1 MKKWHYA
8 ILFVA
13 LLFVMFPMDQANAT
27 PKFELGT
34 LLEQEVKTIEGSPF
48 YLDYQDG
55 ATRLHDVER
64 QTVVPIDYNGNLT
77 ADRSHDEEG
86 SYGDFY
92 TFKPSLDGESFMATH
107 HRTGDMIHV
116 NRDGSTRTFSP
127 PFDTESIRLITYDAS
142 RDIMLWE
149 NKGSKQLVTTDSD
162 GVTKWE
168 RTLSDREQV
177 ILATNANELV
187 VADTYS
193 DVLLHLNPDTGEI
206 IETIKMP
213 NTVTAVFAEPTTDH
227 LLLEGVSDLHVYDW
241 KQRTITTLDLKNQ
254 SFYEIESFTYHNGTY
269 YAMTEFDYLL
279 TIDLATK
286 TLNKLRLD
294 SFNSRLDYKLLHG
307 GYLLRNDQRLLAAE
321 RAHLIPG
328 QLYTSPKATKPSG
341 AGNTWLGESYQL
353 MATVVTIDRVY
364 HEIPVAD
371 LGSDAEVVDATRSF
385 EDGYIVPSFD
395 ESFSYALRFGNLMSN
410 RVTLNPVTK
419 VPLQIETSFD
429 NGPVGDIVGTTA
441 PNMTVYVTCENN
453 KYASCDGSVTADET
467 GRFTFSR
474 GILWGNQTITV
485 WVADNAT
492 YNQATTASVKQT
504 FQMNEPTDTN
514 IAEVLSE
521 TAMEGVTIRTK
532 PNARVEV
539 RQLFSPTNYEVRE
552 VQADASGVAKLTEY
566 NRDKPMYYRVMYRIL
581 DTNSQYA
588 NLYVSTDYPVPDVT
602 WTKPPKTGDTTVT
615 VHYNGT
621 LSPLLAVARNGR
633 DESAKRLVPGT
644 NVIALKGPLWEGQTI
659 RLIASFRPELSKTFE
674 QKVTSD
680 APKTLSIKDVLV
692 TSSTST
698 FTVLKDTPA
707 YLNFIVNGKPISYTE
722 AGKDR
727 YRISVK
733 PGTSVVV
740 ESTIGSKK
748 KRTTY
753 KVPTASLT
761 SFAPSDEVSTW
772 KGKTLPNATVTV
784 KAGTKVIGRTKA
796 NSTGSYQVK
805 FARQRAGTKLVFE
818 AKVGVARDAKSA
830 TVKAGV
836 RPTVSTSTIRSTT
849 KSIAVRTNVSYGTV
863 TIYNGKT
870 LVAKKTITSTS
881 TNVSIKP
888 QKRGSKLTI
897 KVVTPANRSGQTV
910 KSVL

>member
-1 MKKWHYA
+1 
-8 ILFVA
+8 
-13 LLFVMFPMDQANAT
+13 
-27 PKFELGT
+27 
-34 LLEQEVKTIEGSPF
+34 
-48 YLDYQDG
+48 
-55 ATRLHDVER
+55 
-64 QTVVPIDYNGNLT
+64 
-77 ADRSHDEEG
+77 
-86 SYGDFY
+86 
-92 TFKPSLDGESFMATH
+92 
-107 HRTGDMIHV
+107 
-116 NRDGSTRTFSP
+116 
-127 PFDTESIRLITYDAS
+127 
-142 RDIMLWE
+142 
-149 NKGSKQLVTTDSD
+149 
-162 GVTKWE
+162 
-168 RTLSDREQV
+168 
-177 ILATNANELV
+177 
-187 VADTYS
+187 
-193 DVLLHLNPDTGEI
+193 
-206 IETIKMP
+206 
-213 NTVTAVFAEPTTDH
+213 
-227 LLLEGVSDLHVYDW
+227 
-241 KQRTITTLDLKNQ
+241 
-254 SFYEIESFTYHNGTY
+254 
-269 YAMTEFDYLL
+269 
-279 TIDLATK
+279 
-286 TLNKLRLD
+286 
-294 SFNSRLDYKLLHG
+294 
-307 GYLLRNDQRLLAAE
+307 
-321 RAHLIPG
+321 
-328 QLYTSPKATKPSG
+328 
-341 AGNTWLGESYQL
+341 
-353 MATVVTIDRVY
+353 
-364 HEIPVAD
+364 
-371 LGSDAEVVDATRSF
+371 
-385 EDGYIVPSFD
+385 
-395 ESFSYALRFGNLMSN
+395 
-410 RVTLNPVTK
+410 
-419 VPLQIETSFD
+419 
-429 NGPVGDIVGTTA
+429 
-441 PNMTVYVTCENN
+441 
-453 KYASCDGSVTADET
+453 
-467 GRFTFSR
+467 
-474 GILWGNQTITV
+474 
-485 WVADNAT
+485 
-492 YNQATTASVKQT
+492 
-504 FQMNEPTDTN
+504 
-514 IAEVLSE
+514 
-521 TAMEGVTIRTK
+521 
-532 PNARVEV
+532 
-539 RQLFSPTNYEVRE
+539 
-552 VQADASGVAKLTEY
+552 
-566 NRDKPMYYRVMYRIL
+566 MYYRVIYRIL

-722 AGKDR
+722 VGKDR

-836 RPTVSTSTIRSTT
+836 RPTVSTGTIRSTT
-849 KSIAVRTNVSYGTV
+849 KSIAVRTNVPYGTV